1 MTEPTLLDTARTGAR
16 RLRALFTHRG
26 DGADRPRRTVRMVA
40 AGAATVAICVL
51 AGYLIGLSAALARG
65 TDLRGG
71 RNTDLISMVR
81 AGSQRNAVLAQQ
93 VSSTRA
99 EVDRLSSR
107 AGTGVDPGRLSD
119 AAQAAQTVPLT
130 GPGVTVVLDDAPASV
145 APPGLDPDL
154 LVVHQQ
160 DIQAFVNALWEG
172 GAEGMMIQGQRV
184 ISTTGIKCVG
194 NTVVLQGIPYAPPYR
209 IQAIGDPAMLEAA
222 LSSSTYVHNYQDYVA
237 AYGLGYQER
246 REDALHL
253 PAYTGGTEL
262 SYATAIGSPS
272 ATASP
277 R

>member
-1 MTEPTLLDTARTGAR
+1 MSDPTLRDTLRAGLHRVRTQLSRRGAPEPHRTARTVLG
-16 RLRALFTHRG
+16 G
-26 DGADRPRRTVRMVA
+26 S
-40 AGAATVAICVL
+40 ATLAICLL
-51 AGYLIGLSAALARG
+51 AGYLIGTSASLARG

-71 RNTDLISMVR
+71 RNTDLISLVHT
-81 AGSQRNAVLAQQ
+81 GSQRNAVLAQE
-93 VSSTRA
+93 VSTTRA
-99 EVDRLSSR
+99 AVDRLASR
-107 AGTGVDPGRLSD
+107 SGTGVDPARLAS
-119 AAQAAQTVPLT
+119 AAAAAQTVPLT
-130 GPGVTVVLDDAPASV
+130 GPGVSVMLDDAPSSV

-172 GAEGMMIQGQRV
+172 GAEGMTIQGRRV

-209 IQAIGDPAMLEAA
+209 IQAVGDPVRLEAA
-222 LSSSTYVHNYQDYVA
+222 LAASPYVHNYQDYVA
-237 AYGLGYQER
+237 AYGLGYQEH

-262 SYATAIGSPS
+262 AYAKPLTPT

>member
-1 MTEPTLLDTARTGAR
+1 MTEPTLLDMVRIGAR
-16 RLRALFTHRG
+16 RLRTLFARRATRG
-26 DGADRPRRTVRMVA
+26 PRSRRTRRMVVS
-40 AGAATVAICVL
+40 GTATVAICVL
-51 AGYLIGLSAALARG
+51 AGYLIGVSGALARG

-71 RNTDLISMVR
+71 RNTDLISMVQT
-81 AGSQRNAVLAQQ
+81 GSQRNAALAQQ
-93 VSSTRA
+93 VSTTRA
-99 EVDRLSSR
+99 EVDRLTNR
-107 AGTGVDPGRLSD
+107 AGTGVDPAQLAD
-119 AAQAAQTVPLT
+119 AAQTAQTVPLI

-145 APPGLDPDL
+145 SPPGVDPDL

-160 DIQAFVNALWEG
+160 DIQAVVNALWEG

-209 IQAIGDPAMLEAA
+209 IQAIGDPAILEAA
-222 LSSSTYVHNYQDYVA
+222 LTSSTYVRNYQDYVA

-246 REDALHL
+246 REDALKL

-262 SYATAIGSPS
+262 SFASAIPSPTATP
-272 ATASP
+272 TP